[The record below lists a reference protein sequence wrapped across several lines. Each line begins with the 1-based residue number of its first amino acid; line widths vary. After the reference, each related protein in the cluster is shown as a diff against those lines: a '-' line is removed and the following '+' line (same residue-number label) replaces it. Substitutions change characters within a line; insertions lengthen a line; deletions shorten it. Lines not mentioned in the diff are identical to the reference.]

1 MGHGTGPDH
10 THRGA
15 SGGSKVT
22 QPLLSFRALLSP
34 GGASDCGR
42 AWRCSKTRS
51 AGEGREQGGGA
62 PRPHRSFE
70 AGGACQLGSGRS
82 GWAEPSG
89 TPITENRT
97 RQSGGH
103 CSPASSGDGAT
114 WWHYSSHHLAE
125 TFPSVASFSM
135 KTGRLSVAASAQLG
149 SSTGTHSR
157 VTTSAVFGVELHFPR
172 GCGPY
177 VPPRDRQLGL
187 TDAAV
192 CSLPTWEPP
201 RLS

>member
-1 MGHGTGPDH
+1 M
-10 THRGA
+10 
-15 SGGSKVT
+15 
-22 QPLLSFRALLSP
+22 
-34 GGASDCGR
+34 
-42 AWRCSKTRS
+42 RS

-89 TPITENRT
+89 TPITENKT
-97 RQSGGH
+97 RQSRGIVPQHPVVMGQLGGIILH
-103 CSPASSGDGAT
+103 TTSQRPFQA
-114 WWHYSSHHLAE
+114 WPHL
-125 TFPSVASFSM
+125 VM

-172 GCGPY
+172 GCGPD
-177 VPPRDRQLGL
+177 VHPRDRQLGL

-201 RLS
+201 SLS

>member
-1 MGHGTGPDH
+1 MKGENKEGVHPGHTDP
-10 THRGA
+10 
-15 SGGSKVT
+15 SK
-22 QPLLSFRALLSP
+22 Q
-34 GGASDCGR
+34 
-42 AWRCSKTRS
+42 
-51 AGEGREQGGGA
+51 
-62 PRPHRSFE
+62 
-70 AGGACQLGSGRS
+70 GGACQLGSGRS

-97 RQSGGH
+97 RQSGDTVPQHPVVMGQLGGTILH
-103 CSPASSGDGAT
+103 TTSQRPFQA
-114 WWHYSSHHLAE
+114 WPHL
-125 TFPSVASFSM
+125 VM
-135 KTGRLSVAASAQLG
+135 KTGRLSVAASTQLD

-177 VPPRDRQLGL
+177 VHPRDRQLGL